1 MKRYNEEVRR
11 NRKGNGERMKKRRNT
26 LYGAKER
33 KEKLRGSQTNQNY
46 IWKICGKRG

>member
-26 LYGAKER
+26 VYGA
-33 KEKLRGSQTNQNY
+33 KEKLRGSQRNQNY